1 MRQGQ
6 QNRRGRG
13 RTNNSNNNSNS
24 GSNGSNGNHN
34 RKPQN
39 PLSRNYESSGPDV
52 KIRGT
57 AAQIAEKYMTLARD
71 ASSSGDFVTA
81 ENYLQHAEHYNR
93 IIMAAQAQAATQNQ
107 QSGEPNHGLNGH
119 HRPQH
124 DGMNNYAMRDQPQP
138 VIEQPQPQPP
148 AIVPGTEPQPDVA
161 AQPIQP
167 AEPAVNGAHSDAADP
182 ASARPAPD
190 ADGRRRRRRYPA
202 GGAAGSRAS
211 NAAAAE
217 PAAANGHNGSGN
229 GVDSEG
235 RPTDEAL
242 AN

>member
-13 RTNNSNNNSNS
+13 RSNNNSNS
-24 GSNGSNGNHN
+24 NNNHSNHSNHSSG

-57 AAQIAEKYMTLARD
+57 AAQIAEKYITLARD
-71 ASSSGDFVTA
+71 ASSSGDTIMA

-93 IIMAAQAQAATQNQ
+93 IIMAAQAQAVAQHPQ
-107 QSGEPNHGLNGH
+107 GGEHVQGLNGQ
-119 HRPQH
+119 HRPHQEN
-124 DGMNNYAMRDQPQP
+124 GAGYAMRDQPQP
-138 VIEQPQPQPP
+138 VIEQPQPQPQIQQP
-148 AIVPGTEPQPDVA
+148 IVPPGMEPQPEVTVA
-161 AQPIQP
+161 
-167 AEPAVNGAHSDAADP
+167 AEPAPQAEAA
-182 ASARPAPD
+182 AEPAPARGAD

-202 GGAAGSRAS
+202 GGAPARG
-211 NAAAAE
+211 AAAANAAE
-217 PAAANGHNGSGN
+217 PAAGANGHNGAGN
-229 GVDSEG
+229 GLDSAG
-235 RPTDEAL
+235 DARPSDEAL

>member
-13 RTNNSNNNSNS
+13 RSTSNNNNNNNNNNSSN
-24 GSNGSNGNHN
+24 NG

-57 AAQIAEKYMTLARD
+57 AAQIAEKYITLARD
-71 ASSSGDFVTA
+71 ASSSGDSVMA

-93 IIMAAQAQAATQNQ
+93 IIMAAQAQAATQHPQ
-107 QSGEPNHGLNGH
+107 GGEPSLGANGH
-119 HRPQH
+119 HRPQSEG
-124 DGMNNYAMRDQPQP
+124 GMTSNYAAMRDQPQP
-138 VIEQPQPQPP
+138 VIEQPQAQPQQP
-148 AIVPGTEPQPDVA
+148 AAVPGSEPQPDVA
-161 AQPIQP
+161 DQPDM
-167 AEPAVNGAHSDAADP
+167 AAANGAHADAVDQTP
-182 ASARPAPD
+182 RVD

-202 GGAAGSRAS
+202 GGAAGRA
-211 NAAAAE
+211 ATPAAE

-229 GVDSEG
+229 GLDSEASAH
-235 RPTDEAL
+235 PTDEAL

>member
-13 RTNNSNNNSNS
+13 RTNNNNSS
-24 GSNGSNGNHN
+24 SSTSASNGSNGNHS

-93 IIMAAQAQAATQNQ
+93 IIMAAQAQAATQSPQ
-107 QSGEPNHGLNGH
+107 MGEPSQGLNGH
-119 HRPQH
+119 HHRPQP

-138 VIEQPQPQPP
+138 MIEQPQPQPP
-148 AIVPGTEPQPDVA
+148 AIVPGMEPQPDVA
-161 AQPIQP
+161 AVHP
-167 AEPAVNGAHSDAADP
+167 AESVVNGAHADAVDP
-182 ASARPAPD
+182 ASARAAPEGD
-190 ADGRRRRRRYPA
+190 VRRRRRRYPA
-202 GGAAGSRAS
+202 GGAAASRAA
-211 NAAAAE
+211 NAAAE
-217 PAAANGHNGSGN
+217 PAAANGN
-229 GVDSEG
+229 GVDGEG